1 MGAENIAPYHN
12 SQIQLRQRLN
22 LQPWTTMQFIKEVT
36 NLDPSNRDWL
46 QLARWQRGQPFW
58 KVIQD
63 KPKLNAFFFQCASNR
78 VGRPFL
84 NVRFFLLWC
93 VENMEFGVVFH
104 DAQKFLGNFVLLLE
118 TGVRFIIC
126 FFGRAII

>member
-22 LQPWTTMQFIKEVT
+22 LQPWTTVQFIKEVT

-46 QLARWQRGQPFW
+46 QLARWQHLAVLESNTGQTE
-58 KVIQD
+58 V
-63 KPKLNAFFFQCASNR
+63 NAFFFQCASNR